1 MNVEQLKNWY
11 LRGTRWER
19 LFKLGASVLI
29 ILCITLMLYSLY
41 ISIKIEKRF
50 SGRRWSIPSKVLSDS
65 TILYPGQRIN
75 RELFNEK
82 LAHLGYREVSRT
94 PERPGEM
101 RTSKSALELFL
112 HDLKAPT
119 HGRESFPVKIGFW
132 RNGIDS
138 IVRLDNGDLMPL
150 LELEPEEI
158 ALLFGPERERRQLI
172 SIDQVPQHLI
182 YAILG
187 AEDKRFYRHHGADP
201 RGILRALLTNI
212 RHGSV
217 RQGGSTITQQL
228 AKCYFLTPKRTLSR
242 KLKELLMSLII
253 EMKYDK
259 DEILEI
265 YLNEIYL
272 GQRGSVSINGIGEA
286 SHFYFGKA
294 VSELSLTEAACI
306 AGLIKAPNHYS
317 PYIDKDRCRDQRDK
331 VLRIMQK
338 NEWISENELHD
349 ALASPISTVGF
360 TAFGKKAPYFV
371 DYLLEQLTA
380 LYSPEALN
388 SLGLS
393 IYTALDTQVQMAA
406 EKALEDGLARLE
418 QSNPALN
425 RPEPERKLQ
434 GAVIVIQPKTG
445 YILAMAGGRDYDVT
459 QFNRIA
465 QARRQPGSA
474 FKPFVFLSS
483 LETLTPASKLSN
495 EPVSFDI
502 NGELWE
508 PQNFEPVPEPQLT
521 MRDALARS
529 INLAAIDLAM
539 QVGLDRVADTAA
551 GFQFSTPIRPYPSI
565 ALGAFE
571 VIPMELARAYCTFAA
586 DGALPYLLSLKEV
599 ADENDAILERRHMTI
614 ERVISPAQA
623 FVMTSMLRSVMTDGT
638 ARSLKARG
646 ISFPVAGK
654 TGTTNNCRDAWFIG
668 YTPDILALVWV
679 GFDDE
684 HSIDAT
690 GSSAALPIWADL
702 MDSIPQYISNNWF
715 RMPPGV
721 VKRRV
726 CSESGEIAVR
736 GCVRTMEEVFLTEKA
751 PAHYCRLHRGQGS
764 FNRIVEEGKDF
775 LKGF

>member
-1 MNVEQLKNWY
+1 MNVERVKNWY
-11 LRGTRWER
+11 LRGTKWKRF
-19 LFKLGASVLI
+19 LKLGASVLL
-29 ILCITLMLYSLY
+29 ILCVTLLLYSLY

-75 RELFNEK
+75 RALFKEK
-82 LAHLGYREVSRT
+82 LSHLGYREVPRK

-101 RTSKSALELFL
+101 RTSKSTIELFL
-112 HDLKAPT
+112 HDLKAPA
-119 HGRESFPVKIGFW
+119 HEREGFPVRIGFW
-132 RNGIDS
+132 RNGIES
-138 IVRLDNGDLMPL
+138 IVRLDNGNPMPL

-158 ALLFGPERERRQLI
+158 ALLFGPERERRRLI
-172 SIDQVPQHLI
+172 SIDQVPQHFI
-182 YAILG
+182 HAILG

-253 EMKYDK
+253 EMKYEK

-294 VSELSLTEAACI
+294 VSELSLDEAACI
-306 AGLIKAPNHYS
+306 AGLIKAPNYYS

-331 VLRIMQK
+331 VLRVMHK
-338 NEWISENELHD
+338 NEWISEDELHG

-371 DYLLEQLTA
+371 DYLLEQLSS
-380 LYSPEALN
+380 LYSPEALS

-393 IYTALDTQVQMAA
+393 VYTALDTQVQMAA
-406 EKALEDGLARLE
+406 EKALEKGLARLE
-418 QSNPALN
+418 KSNPALN
-425 RPEPERKLQ
+425 RPEPEKKLQ

-445 YILAMAGGRDYDVT
+445 YILAMAGGRDYAMT
-459 QFNRIA
+459 QFNRIT

-495 EPVSFDI
+495 KPVSFDI

-508 PQNFEPVPEPQLT
+508 PDNFEPVPEPQLS
-521 MRDALARS
+521 MRNALARS
-529 INLAAIDLAM
+529 VNLAAIDLAM
-539 QVGLDRVADTAA
+539 QVGLERVTDTAA
-551 GFQFSTPIRPYPSI
+551 GFHFSTPLRPYPSL

-571 VIPMELARAYCTFAA
+571 VVPMELARAYCAFAA
-586 DGALPYLLSLKEV
+586 DGVLPYLLSLKEV
-599 ADENDAILERRHMTI
+599 ADEDNEILERRHMTI
-614 ERVISPAQA
+614 ERVISPSQA
-623 FVMTSMLRSVMTDGT
+623 FVMTSMLRSVVTDGT

-654 TGTTNNCRDAWFIG
+654 TGTTNDCRDAWFVG
-668 YTPDILALVWV
+668 YTPDILALIWV

-684 HSIDAT
+684 YSIDAT

-702 MDSIPQYISNNWF
+702 MTSIPQYISNNWF
-715 RMPPGV
+715 KMPPGAV
-721 VKRRV
+721 RRTI
-726 CSESGEIAVR
+726 CTESGEIAVT
-736 GCVRTMEEVFLTEKA
+736 GCTRVMDEVFLTGKT
-751 PAHYCRLHRGQGS
+751 PAQYCRFHRGRGT
-764 FNRIVEEGKDF
+764 FNRIVEESKDF
-775 LKGF
+775 FKGF